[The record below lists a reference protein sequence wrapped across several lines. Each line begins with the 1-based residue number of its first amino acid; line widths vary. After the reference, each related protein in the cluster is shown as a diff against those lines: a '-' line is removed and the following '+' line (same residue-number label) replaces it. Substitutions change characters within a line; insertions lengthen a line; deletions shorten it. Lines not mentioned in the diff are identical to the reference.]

1 MMKSP
6 RSFPARVALYVR
18 SYPRISIALLL
29 GVLAGL
35 GWVGAPLE
43 KRVVLGCAVG
53 ATAYVVAVLAMM
65 LRVQDGDML
74 KNARR
79 QDVAPLSILAIA
91 IVTATLGV
99 FAIVVD
105 LAGLGGLKGWDK
117 ALQVALAL
125 WSVAAGWAATH
136 IAFAL
141 HYAHEF
147 YRRGADGKHGGV
159 EFPGDAHP
167 DYWDFLYFAFT
178 IGVAAATADCN
189 ITSRAIRRVATVQG
203 VVAFFYNLAILGL
216 FVNVA
221 AGLASSG
228 GG

>member
-1 MMKSP
+1 MIAARHSL
-6 RSFPARVALYVR
+6 AGRVALYVR
-18 SYPRISIALLL
+18 SYPRTIAGLAL
-29 GVLAGL
+29 GALAGL

-43 KRVVLGCAVG
+43 KRLVLGCAVG
-53 ATAYVVAVLAMM
+53 ASVYVGSVLWMMAHVDEGGM
-65 LRVQDGDML
+65 LR
-74 KNARR
+74 NARR
-79 QDVAPLSILAIA
+79 QDVAPLSILVIA
-91 IVTATLGV
+91 LGAATLGV

-117 ALQVALAL
+117 AVQVALAL
-125 WSVAAGWAATH
+125 WSVVSGWAATH
-136 IAFAL
+136 LAFAL

-159 EFPGDAHP
+159 EFPGAAQP
-167 DYWDFLYFAFT
+167 DYADFLYFAFT

-203 VVAFFYNLAILGL
+203 IVAFFYNLAILGL

-221 AGLASSG
+221 AGLAAAG